1 MKNQIIAA
9 MLLLVSANLAI
20 MIACANSQNPSEP
33 KTVSKVDLSRYLGQW
48 HEIATIPMW
57 FQKDCAGG
65 TTATY
70 ALKDN
75 GDVSVLNQCVTAE
88 GKVKSA
94 KGVAWVV
101 DKNTN
106 AKLKV
111 SFFPFGRK
119 WFAGDYWIIDLGLNY
134 EYAVV
139 GHPSRKY
146 GWILSRTPELPQ
158 PILDDIVK
166 RLNAQGYDFSKFK
179 LTEQKKF
186 LPLPK

>member
-1 MKNQIIAA
+1 MKNQ
-9 MLLLVSANLAI
+9 
-20 MIACANSQNPSEP
+20 MIAVILFLISAKLITMMACADSSNPSEP
-33 KTVSKVDLSRYLGQW
+33 KTVPKVDLSRYLGQW

-65 TTATY
+65 TTAAYT
-70 ALKDN
+70 LKDN
-75 GDVSVLNQCVTAE
+75 GEVGVLNQCVTAE

-94 KGVAWVV
+94 KGVAWVM

-111 SFFPFGRK
+111 SFFPFGLK
-119 WFAGDYWIIDLGLNY
+119 WFAGDYWIIDLGPNY

-158 PILDDIVK
+158 PVLDGIVK
-166 RLNAQGYDFSKFK
+166 RLAEQGYDWSKFK
-179 LTEQKKF
+179 MTEQKKI